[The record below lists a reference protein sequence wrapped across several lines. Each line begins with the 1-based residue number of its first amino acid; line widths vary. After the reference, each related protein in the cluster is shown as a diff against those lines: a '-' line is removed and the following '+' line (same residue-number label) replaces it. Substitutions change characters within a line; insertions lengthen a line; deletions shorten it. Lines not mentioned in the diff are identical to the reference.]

1 MSIRNK
7 RKNKGYSQSEMASI
21 LNIPLRTYKRIELT
35 EENKYSYKHELIE
48 SKIDELPKNLVRHNI
63 KKETIGVIG
72 ASNVGYPIGILLS
85 ERNRVFF
92 IETNDEKINKIN
104 KGIPLIKDYPLTP
117 NGLKAKASSDIKTL
131 NYCDSVV
138 IALPTDYDEKT
149 KRFDT
154 SKIEEYISYL
164 SSNNPNTTVVIK
176 STVPIGFTKKL
187 AKQFNNL
194 EIIFSPEF
202 LREDRGFEDTQYP
215 DRLIFGVKRVNLKNK
230 RMAMVFENI
239 TSNATKTTFMS
250 YEEAEAV
257 KLFSNSFLAMRIA
270 YMNEI
275 DTFALKNNLDSEKII
290 KGMCQD
296 SRIGDFYNNPS
307 FGFGG
312 HCFPKDTKQLRSSYK
327 ESKLINA
334 LIESN
339 VSRTKEIAKQ
349 IIKRCEKDSIIGFYK
364 VKNKN
369 SASMDVASYLFNKG
383 YNVIFFEDGD
393 EESFENFIK
402 KSDLVIANRIDGRIS
417 FCKEKVFTRDLFLR

>member
-1 MSIRNK
+1 MSIRDK

-21 LNIPLRTYKRIELT
+21 LGVPLRTYKRIELT

-48 SKIDELPKNLVRHNI
+48 SRIDNVPKNLVRRNI
-63 KKETIGVIG
+63 KKETIGVVG
-72 ASNVGYPIGILLS
+72 AGNVGYPIGILLS

-92 IETNDEKINKIN
+92 IDSNEEKINKIN
-104 KGIPLIKDYPLTP
+104 KGISLIGDYQLSS
-117 NGLKAKASSDIKTL
+117 NAFKVKASLDIKTL
-131 NYCDSVV
+131 NYCDAVV
-138 IALPTDYDEKT
+138 IALPTEYDEKI
-149 KRFDT
+149 KEFNT
-154 SKIEEYISYL
+154 SKIEEYVSYISNY
-164 SSNNPNTTVVIK
+164 NPNATVVIK

-187 AKQFNNL
+187 SKQYNHL

-202 LREDRGFEDTQYP
+202 LREDRGFEDYQFP

-230 RMAMVFENI
+230 RMAIVFENI
-239 TSNATKTTFMS
+239 TNNATKTTFMS

-275 DTFALKNNLDSEKII
+275 DTFALKNHLDAEKII

-312 HCFPKDTKQLRSSYK
+312 HCFPKDTKQLRSLYK

-334 LIESN
+334 LVESN

-393 EESFENFIK
+393 EESFNSFIK
-402 KSDLVIANRIDGRIS
+402 KSDLVIANRIDERIS
-417 FCKEKVFTRDLFLR
+417 LYKEKVFTRDLFLR